1 MAWSQFVPV
10 DHGDY
15 AIGNTNANTHQLRF
29 LWDNVLLLAGDA
41 GTGYGSNPTPADT
54 AYPFG
59 YALAA
64 MRRPVLWRCDQDGA
78 VRAHNVD
85 YLQQLAIKHTKPMLY
100 YRGKSVELVYVD
112 DTGEEVARAL
122 DDYDV
127 TLGYSAFDLTNIDEL
142 IDGDVYF
149 LRVKLVHDAFENVDE
164 STAWL
169 DWATE
174 EDW

>member
-1 MAWSQFVPV
+1 
-10 DHGDY
+10 
-15 AIGNTNANTHQLRF
+15 
-29 LWDNVLLLAGDA
+29 
-41 GTGYGSNPTPADT
+41 
-54 AYPFG
+54 
-59 YALAA
+59 
-64 MRRPVLWRCDQDGA
+64 
-78 VRAHNVD
+78 
-85 YLQQLAIKHTKPMLY
+85 MLY